1 MFQDL
6 RIPPT
11 LTLPPSLRSG
21 NRVAQLVP
29 RWLPLFLKGG
39 REELVSEA
47 HGKFVVPY
55 CLSNLVSSKKAAFT
69 LAEVLITLAIIGIV
83 AAMTIPT
90 LISNYRQKA
99 LDNQFKK
106 TYSMLNQVL
115 LKVQGDFGYP
125 PKCYASGENTSEIS
139 ECLAYRDK
147 FIEELRVARICENR
161 AYENGCIAKYNGFDT
176 LIKDQHKDDE
186 DYDEDYWQDYATRNC
201 GGFNQTE
208 ILNNKKVYVLA
219 DGTILF
225 FFSSY
230 FYILAVDINGKQG
243 PNKWGH
249 DLFVFTVTNSDN
261 NYKFRHGYCMKAEDN
276 GLTTEQMLKKLF
288 N

>member
-1 MFQDL
+1 MEKVVK
-6 RIPPT
+6 
-11 LTLPPSLRSG
+11 
-21 NRVAQLVP
+21 RVQGD
-29 RWLPLFLKGG
+29 KI
-39 REELVSEA
+39 ESEA
-47 HGKFVVPY
+47 HGKFLVPY
-55 CLSNLVSSKKAAFT
+55 SLSNLVSSKKAAFT
-69 LAEVLITLAIIGIV
+69 LAEILITLAIIGIV

-106 TYSMLNQVL
+106 TYAMLNQVL